1 MTPAAGVQN
10 HAPTPPGN
18 IPKGRQ
24 TYIMLGIAT
33 VIVLAIVFSGA
44 TVKTPA
50 VSASLPPLR
59 VEHTPTKQEIDRYA
73 AELHQ
78 AEIQAKA
85 AQAQAEQMKAAL
97 RGSVTQPDTGLQGGI
112 PGQAMIGPD
121 GRVYRPE
128 AYTTPAAGAPPE
140 KSQLVQDKERREIT
154 SLFASPVALSLR
166 NSGQGGQ
173 APTVP
178 PAAPVVSANPPG
190 QQEVPQAIAAHTN
203 TRLHILFEGTI
214 LECVLTNRLAGS
226 FSGPVNCMVTT
237 GVWSKNHTLLIPQG
251 SRALGEA
258 KRVAE
263 QNQQRL
269 AVMFHRIIMPD
280 GYFVNLD
287 QMVGLDQAGATGMKD
302 KTNNHYLDVF
312 GTSIALGLL
321 SGFASFGTGSVLT
334 SSGSD
339 VYRQGVASQI
349 AQNNTTVLQRQL
361 NRLPDITIREGQR
374 IRIMLMKDLELPA
387 YAEHSE
393 RSDL

>member
-1 MTPAAGVQN
+1 MSPQPVQN
-10 HAPTPPGN
+10 HAPVPPGN

-44 TVKTPA
+44 TTKTPA

-73 AELHQ
+73 GELRQ
-78 AEIQAKA
+78 AEVQAKA

-97 RGSVTQPDTGLQGGI
+97 RGGASQPDTGLQGGI
-112 PGQAMIGPD
+112 PGQALIGPD

-128 AYTTPAAGAPPE
+128 GYTAPVVGTPPE
-140 KSQLVQDKERREIT
+140 KSQVVQDKERREIT
-154 SLFASPVALSLR
+154 SLFASPIALSLR
-166 NSGQGGQ
+166 SS
-173 APTVP
+173 APAVEASTI
-178 PAAPVVSANPPG
+178 PATAPVGSTDR
-190 QQEVPQAIAAHTN
+190 QEVAQALASNAPPHV
-203 TRLHILFEGTI
+203 LFEGTI
-214 LECVLTNRLAGS
+214 LECVLTNRLTGS
-226 FSGPVNCMVTT
+226 FAGPVNCMVTT
-237 GVWSKNHTLLIPQG
+237 SVWSKNHTLLIPQG

-280 GYFVNLD
+280 GYSVNLD

-302 KTNNHYLDVF
+302 QTNNHYLDVF

-321 SGFASFGTGSVLT
+321 SGFASFGTGSALT

-393 RSDL
+393 RGDL